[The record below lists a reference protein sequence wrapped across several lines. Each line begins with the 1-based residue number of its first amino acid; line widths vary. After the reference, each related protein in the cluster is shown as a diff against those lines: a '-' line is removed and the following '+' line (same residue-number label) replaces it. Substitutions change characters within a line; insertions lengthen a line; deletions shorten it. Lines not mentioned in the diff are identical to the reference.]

1 MAEHKMEYLLR
12 PRSVVIVGASQK
24 KGSIGHNTVRNFI
37 DLGFQG
43 NVYCVNPRYEELE
56 GFPCFPTVAD
66 VPGEVDVAIIAVPL
80 AFVENAIKE
89 CAEKKVSYAV
99 IFSAGFAEMGE
110 EGKQKQEEIKKIC
123 EENNIRVIGPN
134 TMGITNVAEK
144 INLSFSKVDSLKWIQ
159 GNVGLVSQSGAT
171 GHTILTKGEDE
182 KLGFAYMIT
191 TGNQLNTTTLD
202 VMEFLLEDEK
212 TEVIASYMEAVPN
225 GEQLKEIGARAL
237 QQHKPIIVYKSG
249 RSEAGKKAALSH
261 TASLTGSSK
270 SFQLVAEK
278 YGLVSVDTVEEIID
292 ALKAFNGKK
301 FPKGNRV
308 ATVVISGATGIM
320 IADNLTEYNQELVPL
335 TDQTKNRLREVVAD
349 YLPVDNPVDI
359 ASTLVMNPA
368 IYKHCLQTLAEA
380 EEVDSIIAH
389 LPLGKSNG
397 GLHFAKDVIDV
408 SKTTGKPIFV
418 LTTGSEEEVS
428 PVRHFLNGNNVPA
441 YSNVISAIKGL
452 DYLVNYQKIYA
463 ERNRINTASNSDHQT
478 KFNLLQATTVTEPK
492 VKSLLRDSN
501 IPVPNGAVA
510 KNEEELVEKAA
521 ALQFPLVAKVVSPE
535 ITHKSDVG
543 GVVLPIKNE
552 EELIRAYHTITENVK
567 NHAPNA
573 RMEGILIEELV
584 EGPFLETIVGVNRD
598 PVFGPII
605 MCGLGGVYVEV
616 LKDVSQRLLPITEK
630 DALEM
635 VKELKSYPLFNGFR
649 NGVNYDVTALACV
662 LADISHL
669 ALSLGDGWSEIEINP
684 LIVRELGKGVMALDG
699 LITVTEA
706 AKEAVKH

>member
-1 MAEHKMEYLLR
+1 MTENKMEYLLR

-24 KGSIGHNTVRNFI
+24 RGSIGNNTVRNFVEL
-37 DLGFQG
+37 DYKG

-56 GFPCFPTVAD
+56 GFPCFPSVAD
-66 VPGEVDVAIIAVPL
+66 VPGEVDVAIIAVPG

-89 CAEKKVSYAV
+89 CADKKVSYVV

-123 EENNIRVIGPN
+123 NEQNISVIGPN
-134 TMGITNVAEK
+134 TMGITNVTDK
-144 INLSFSKVDSLKWIQ
+144 INLSFSTVDSLKWIQ

-171 GHTILTKGEDE
+171 GHTILNKGEDE

-212 TEVIASYMEAVPN
+212 TEIIAAYMEAVPS
-225 GEQLKEIGARAL
+225 GEQLKDIGARAL
-237 QQHKPIIVYKSG
+237 QQHKPIVVYKSG
-249 RSEAGKKAALSH
+249 RSEAGQKAALSH

-270 SFQLVAEK
+270 SFELVAKK
-278 YGLVSVDTVEEIID
+278 YGLVSVDNIEEIID

-301 FPKGNRV
+301 YPQGNRV

-320 IADNLTEYNQELVPL
+320 IADQLAEYNQELVPL
-335 TDQTKNRLREVVAD
+335 SDQTKNRLREVVAD

-359 ASTLVMNPA
+359 ASTLMLNPY
-368 IYKHCLQTLAEA
+368 IYKHCIQTLAEA

-397 GLHFAKDVIDV
+397 GLNFAKDVIDV
-408 SKTTGKPIFV
+408 AKTTDKPIIV
-418 LTTGSEEEVS
+418 LTTGSEEDLS
-428 PVRHFLNGNNVPA
+428 PVRNYLNENKVPA
-441 YSNVISAIKGL
+441 FSSVVSAAKSLNYLLSYENILAEKEILATISDAGNVMKYTLPIG
-452 DYLVNYQKIYA
+452 
-463 ERNRINTASNSDHQT
+463 
-478 KFNLLQATTVTEPK
+478 TTVTEPEVKQLLK
-492 VKSLLRDSN
+492 VSN
-501 IPVPNGAVA
+501 LPVPNGAVA
-510 KNEEELVEKAA
+510 KSAEELAVAA
-521 ALQFPLVAKVVSPE
+521 AELQYPLVAKIVSPQ

-552 EELIRAYHTITENVK
+552 EELIQAYHSIIEKVSIY
-567 NHAPNA
+567 APNA
-573 RMEGILIEELV
+573 NIEGVLLEELV
-584 EGPFLETIVGVNRD
+584 EGPFLETIVGINRD
-598 PVFGPII
+598 PVFGPMI

-635 VKELKSYPLFNGFR
+635 IKELKSYPLFNGVR
-649 NGVNYDVTALACV
+649 NGTKYDVPALAKALV
-662 LADISHL
+662 DISNL
-669 ALSLGDGWSEIEINP
+669 ALGLDEGWSEIEMNP
-684 LIVRELGKGVMALDG
+684 IIVLEEGKGVMALDG
-699 LITVTEA
+699 LITLTETV
-706 AKEAVKH
+706 KEAVKH